1 MKKTRVLVNKEVAA
15 AFQLEPDF
23 VKNRFIY
30 LLDSFETRFPKLTEW
45 FYRDKVN
52 DGNPKAE
59 NASFRRNLNNEMVCS
74 YHKILDDDG
83 TLTYFVYMVTFK
95 TIKHAIPSDLVRDRP
110 AGLGAYYR
118 LGDIPP
124 GSLFETMDGIKAV
137 KSEYYYG
144 NDAASQCQC
153 VLLAS
158 GEYAHF
164 KDKNDEK
171 VRLLSPKEFS

>member
-1 MKKTRVLVNKEVAA
+1 MAKTKVLVNKEVAA
-15 AFQLEPDF
+15 SFQNEPEY
-23 VKNRFIY
+23 VKDRFIY
-30 LLDSFETRFPKLTEW
+30 LLGTFETRFPRLAEW
-45 FYRDKVN
+45 FHRDKVN
-52 DGNPKAE
+52 DGSPDAE
-59 NASFRRNLNNEMVCS
+59 NASFRRNLNNDMVCS
-74 YHKILDDDG
+74 YHKIVGDDG
-83 TLTYFVYMVTFK
+83 SLTYFIYMVTYK
-95 TIKHAIPSDLVRDRP
+95 TIKHAIPADLLRDRP
-110 AGLGAYYR
+110 VGVGAFYR

-171 VRLLSPKEFS
+171 VRLLSPREFS